1 MPPRTLISREEKF
14 TECFKL
20 TIESYCSEKKDSF
33 QNITV
38 HSQCTWSPRALIETD
53 MTHVVVMLVNTD
65 RIHSVAHRARCHFY
79 FQVLVFLTNT
89 FHGP

>member
-1 MPPRTLISREEKF
+1 MSSRTLISREEKS

-38 HSQCTWSPRALIETD
+38 HPQCTWSPRALMKTD
-53 MTHVVVMLVNTD
+53 MMHIAVMPANTN
-65 RIHSVAHRARCHFY
+65 RIHSVAHGARCHFY
-79 FQVLVFLTNT
+79 FQVLFFFNKYI
-89 FHGP
+89 P